1 MTKSL
6 PRDWRRDRLKD
17 VAAINR
23 RSLGASTDPNVEV
36 DYLEISNVNSLG
48 IVDRS
53 EIEHLR
59 FADAPSRARRCV
71 SEGSTIISS
80 VRPNLQAVAFIDAM
94 DSGLICST
102 GFNVVEPMRHK
113 LVPRYLY
120 YYLLSDDAKQYFVAT
135 AKGVGYPAID
145 DKEFSTVEVP
155 LPPLPEQRRITAFL
169 DAKCADIDKAIA
181 AKRKQL
187 DSMDAIWSNVLH
199 SATLRGIDGAQL
211 NPTNNAVVKQIPA
224 GWKLKRLRYI
234 GRCQNGIS
242 KAGQFFGYGYPFL
255 SYGDVYNNMALPET
269 ASGLVDSTPEERVCY
284 SVKRGDIFFTRT
296 SETADEVGFS
306 SVCLKTIPDATFAG
320 FVIRV
325 RPVTDDLL
333 PEFSQYYFRNPFV
346 SQHFAREMMVVTRAS
361 LSQNILKSL
370 PVLIPPREEQSRIA
384 EYLAVK
390 RKNLDELSANLRR
403 QIEVLSDYRKSLIH
417 EHVTGERR
425 VAQ

>member
-53 EIEHLR
+53 EIGHLR

-155 LPPLPEQRRITAFL
+155 LPPLPEQKQIAAFL
-169 DAKCADIDKAIA
+169 DAKCADIDKAIS

-187 DSMDAIWSNVLH
+187 GCIDEMWKNVLH
-199 SATLRGIDGAQL
+199 EATTHGIGEGGRKGTGIPWM
-211 NPTNNAVVKQIPA
+211 PTINQHWNCVS
-224 GWKLKRLRYI
+224 LKRLLRCRMEYGLNEAAELEDPTLPRYI
-234 GRCQNGIS
+234 RTTDFDDD
-242 KAGQFFGYGYPFL
+242 GQL
-255 SYGDVYNNMALPET
+255 RD
-269 ASGLVDSTPEERVCY
+269 D
-284 SVKRGDIFFTRT
+284 
-296 SETADEVGFS
+296 
-306 SVCLKTIPDATFAG
+306 TF
-320 FVIRV
+320 
-325 RPVTDDLL
+325 
-333 PEFSQYYFRNPFV
+333 
-346 SQHFAREMMVVTRAS
+346 
-361 LSQNILKSL
+361 KSL
-370 PVLIPPREEQSRIA
+370 PLSIASQGMLETGDVLFTRSGATVGKSFIFKGWPTGACFAGYLIRAKTKPWLLMPEFLYFFTKSRAYDAWKGMIFTQA
-384 EYLAVK
+384 TIQNISAVK
-390 RKNLDELSANLRR
+390 YDKLAIPLPPISEQRRIVAFLDERRVQFDSLSANLRR